1 MRKAILTTVG
11 WLLQSEKN
19 RQKAV
24 RHMLD
29 GDQVCVEIMQQD
41 LPQHAVASIID
52 QMIRDICGA
61 GGGTMLLSFDLPEHG
76 AEVWDVYEC
85 RLWADGLRASIE
97 SGALLFGATVA
108 VQRGEDV
115 QIMDGA
121 RALLWAHEALDVRG
135 CAFSLA
141 PLPHG

>member
-1 MRKAILTTVG
+1 
-11 WLLQSEKN
+11 
-19 RQKAV
+19 
-24 RHMLD
+24 
-29 GDQVCVEIMQQD
+29 
-41 LPQHAVASIID
+41 
-52 QMIRDICGA
+52 
-61 GGGTMLLSFDLPEHG
+61 
-76 AEVWDVYEC
+76 
-85 RLWADGLRASIE
+85 
-97 SGALLFGATVA
+97 